1 MSLVLLERPEEGIG
15 FIRINRPEV
24 MNALNN
30 ATREELAVRFE
41 EVIADE
47 GIRVIVITGN
57 EKAFVAGAD
66 LKEFADLGTADWAFM
81 DARRMWRVIAGCPK
95 PIVAA
100 VNGFALGGGCEL
112 ALHCDIIIAGEEAKM
127 GLPEIGVGV
136 LPGGGGTQ
144 RLTRAVGKYKALKMM
159 LTAEWVSG
167 KEACDMGMVSEVVAD
182 DEVLDRAFSI
192 ARKVAKMPPLGV
204 KLIKEVTLAGMDG
217 SLETGLILERKAFEI
232 LFSTEDQKE
241 GANAFIQKRKP
252 EFKGR

>member
-1 MSLVLLERPEEGIG
+1 
-15 FIRINRPEV
+15 
-24 MNALNN
+24 
-30 ATREELAVRFE
+30 
-41 EVIADE
+41 
-47 GIRVIVITGN
+47 
-57 EKAFVAGAD
+57 
-66 LKEFADLGTADWAFM
+66 
-81 DARRMWRVIAGCPK
+81 
-95 PIVAA
+95 
-100 VNGFALGGGCEL
+100 
-112 ALHCDIIIAGEEAKM
+112 M

-136 LPGGGGTQ
+136 LPGGGCTQ
-144 RLTRAVGKYKALKMM
+144 RLNRAVGKYKALKMM

-217 SLETGLILERKAFEI
+217 SLETGLLLERKAFEI

-241 GANAFIQKRKP
+241 GANAFVQKRKP